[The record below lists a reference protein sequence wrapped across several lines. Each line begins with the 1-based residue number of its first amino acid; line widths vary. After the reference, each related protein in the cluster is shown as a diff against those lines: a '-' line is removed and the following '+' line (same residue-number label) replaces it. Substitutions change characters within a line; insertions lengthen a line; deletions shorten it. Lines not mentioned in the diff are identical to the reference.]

1 MGEYLK
7 KLTVATAISLLSL
20 GTVEANKAHGAAL
33 FLGKYSSLLNSIGF
47 IDSFQKPVFPTST
60 GASRSSA
67 LDNITS
73 AQSSAPKNNID
84 STLDNSST
92 SAQSSAPKNNIDS
105 ALDNSSTSAQSSA
118 LKNNIDSA
126 TINKLLNKQLEQKLD
141 SLPEAEKLTQQIQ
154 DYYQVFLDDPNALQQ
169 DSQQVKSNLVNE
181 LNNFKNPEAI
191 NQDIRD
197 RYQGVVEPETEQLSL
212 LAARKLL
219 ISTDNELSAEFNS
232 GAVDMA
238 QMQETMALLQ
248 SQGWIEAIPTQQ
260 KETIRFP
267 LPLTVGIFLL
277 IAWRAYYIVVPFL
290 KALGYSI
297 DKGIGEELR
306 EKYGSPK
313 VPDNA
318 ISLHDRTFKQLRSLA
333 YKAEKIASEKFGS
346 EEFMLY
352 VRLKQQVEQ
361 GIAEYKTIGES
372 IKLLEVAIAAQSSFL
387 KIESTELRFRSRK
400 QQEFYRFVADNL
412 EDNIDKDEF
421 RNKIK
426 RKLAEIIPLLN
437 SEEGRAALQSYLKE
451 VNQISQ
457 HTLGLKLL
465 ALFKKYQLADFTI
478 LRTISDIVKQLE
490 ARDLLSHNGLI
501 VLILEHLEVFEKL
514 APIIGISEQENSPET
529 YAKMMQYMGLV
540 HRHETAYH
548 DFTRLIK
555 ILKKWQKPYKSLLAI
570 RNEYTADKY
579 RLPPEFTKDIP
590 GLAVFKKY
598 EKYLESVK

>member
-33 FLGKYSSLLNSIGF
+33 FIGKYGSWLNSRGF
-47 IDSFQKPVFPTST
+47 ADSFQKRTLPTST
-60 GASRSSA
+60 VTSSSSELDNSTSVQSSA
-67 LDNITS
+67 SKSSIDSGLDNSIS
-73 AQSSAPKNNID
+73 AQSS
-84 STLDNSST
+84 TLEE
-92 SAQSSAPKNNIDS
+92 
-105 ALDNSSTSAQSSA
+105 
-118 LKNNIDSA
+118 NIDSA
-126 TINKLLNKQLEQKLD
+126 TINDLLNQQLEQKLD
-141 SLPEAEKLTQQIQ
+141 SLPKAEKLTQQIQ
-154 DYYQVFLDDPNALQQ
+154 DYYQVFLDDPNAAQQDLQQ
-169 DSQQVKSNLVNE
+169 ATSTLRNE
-181 LNNFKNPEAI
+181 LNNFKNADEI

-219 ISTDNELSAEFNS
+219 LSTDNELGAEFNS
-232 GAVDMA
+232 SAVDMA
-238 QMQETMALLQ
+238 QMQETMAFLQ
-248 SQGWIEAIPTQQ
+248 SQGWIEEIPTQQ

-297 DKGIGEELR
+297 DQGIGEELR

-361 GIAEYKTIGES
+361 GIGEYKTIGES

-400 QQEFYRFVADNL
+400 QQEFYSFVADNL

-457 HTLGLKLL
+457 HSLGLKLL

-478 LRTISDIVKQLE
+478 LRTISEIVKQLE
-490 ARDLLSHNGLI
+490 ARDLLAYKSLV

-548 DFTRLIK
+548 DFARLIK
-555 ILKKWQKPYKSLLAI
+555 ILKQWQKPYKSLLAI

-590 GLAVFKKY
+590 GIAIFKKY
-598 EKYLESVK
+598 EKHLESVK